1 LAAGIQRL
9 ASESTSATTIRRTSG
24 IRRSTISSFKARRDF
39 DRCLELELRER
50 LTDCQ
55 HETRSRGI
63 KLANLFCH
71 PTAFA
76 NAMGTTSA
84 PPDSPPAPVDASRDP
99 GHDPTN
105 ITDDPSLDEVKDIT
119 PIVEPAINV
128 PVLPAVAPTVSFASD
143 VQGGFRFGLSQL
155 ASMLSPT
162 RRTVPTTTAETPF
175 SKKSPVL
182 AKPRPLPLGLTP
194 SPGVSPIS
202 ADEPS
207 VVLTLQAALAVRQSQ
222 LDQVLNEL
230 AIQQARLTPTIA
242 DTITET
248 VDLSAL
254 TAQAALSSQA
264 LVELLKRTSVSSS
277 PGNHGNSSE
286 SSDSSSSSDD
296 LDTSFIHSTSKKKPK
311 KQSSRNV
318 RVEQK

>member
-1 LAAGIQRL
+1 
-9 ASESTSATTIRRTSG
+9 
-24 IRRSTISSFKARRDF
+24 
-39 DRCLELELRER
+39 
-50 LTDCQ
+50 
-55 HETRSRGI
+55 
-63 KLANLFCH
+63 
-71 PTAFA
+71 
-76 NAMGTTSA
+76 
-84 PPDSPPAPVDASRDP
+84 
-99 GHDPTN
+99 
-105 ITDDPSLDEVKDIT
+105 
-119 PIVEPAINV
+119 
-128 PVLPAVAPTVSFASD
+128 
-143 VQGGFRFGLSQL
+143 
-155 ASMLSPT
+155 MLSPT
-162 RRTVPTTTAETPF
+162 RRTVPTTTAELPQLAF

-202 ADEPS
+202 AGEPS
-207 VVLTLQAALAVRQSQ
+207 VVLTLQAALAAQQSQ
-222 LDQVLNEL
+222 MDQVLNEL
-230 AIQQARLTPTIA
+230 AIQQARMTPTVA